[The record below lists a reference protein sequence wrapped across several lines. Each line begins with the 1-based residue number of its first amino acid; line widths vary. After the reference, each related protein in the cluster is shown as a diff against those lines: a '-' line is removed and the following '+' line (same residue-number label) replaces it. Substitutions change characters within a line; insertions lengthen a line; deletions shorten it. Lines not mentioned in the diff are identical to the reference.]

1 MVTCWT
7 METPALDG
15 GLMAKEDR
23 WNDETYALVVV
34 TGCWDKTEVVKERMT
49 IRALKGFMRT
59 RAER

>member
-1 MVTCWT
+1 